1 MLCSCSL
8 IGIIVIVFVDS
19 RPHVQVLKTFCS
31 DRNSV
36 KSVLQVMTYC
46 RVRKEVVSVAVADAR
61 LSDVVSLHSFRSK
74 LARWLQSPPYQKSK
88 LWPPADAA
96 VRLMYAHC
104 ICVFRLS
111 VICDYTLSAIL
122 QMMCY
127 ITNSAI
133 LQMMLEHLIA
143 VLSWVEIKAMCLQ
156 RS

>member
-1 MLCSCSL
+1 MCWPRACPCTCSL
-8 IGIIVIVFVDS
+8 VCHPF
-19 RPHVQVLKTFCS
+19 
-31 DRNSV
+31 DR
-36 KSVLQVMTYC
+36 L
-46 RVRKEVVSVAVADAR
+46 AAGR
-61 LSDVVSLHSFRSK
+61 LRSFTWATMYS
-74 LARWLQSPPYQKSK
+74 S
-88 LWPPADAA
+88 A

-104 ICVFRLS
+104 IRVFRLS

-156 RS
+156 RSRCLLTVLCDVTLIARLHISGAGGAALIAMLCYARYRHC